1 MMTGAWGMT
10 LGGWIWMAV
19 WIVALLVMI
28 WLVVGGWR
36 RESTKDDPRDLLR
49 TRYARGEISEDE
61 YRHALQ
67 ILDEPIGGTS

>member
-36 RESTKDDPRDLLR
+36 RESTGEAPLDLLR
-49 TRYARGEISEDE
+49 ARYARGEISEDE

-67 ILDEPIGGTS
+67 ILDEPIGGTR